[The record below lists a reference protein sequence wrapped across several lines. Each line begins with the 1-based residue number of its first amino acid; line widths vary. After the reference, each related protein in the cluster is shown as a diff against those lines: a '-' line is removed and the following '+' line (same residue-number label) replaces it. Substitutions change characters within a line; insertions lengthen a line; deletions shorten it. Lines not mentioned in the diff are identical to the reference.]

1 MGESTKESRLRRV
14 KEAMRVILN
23 AVVRMGILT

>member
-1 MGESTKESRLRRV
+1 MGESTKESRLGRV

-23 AVVRMGILT
+23 AVVRMGILM